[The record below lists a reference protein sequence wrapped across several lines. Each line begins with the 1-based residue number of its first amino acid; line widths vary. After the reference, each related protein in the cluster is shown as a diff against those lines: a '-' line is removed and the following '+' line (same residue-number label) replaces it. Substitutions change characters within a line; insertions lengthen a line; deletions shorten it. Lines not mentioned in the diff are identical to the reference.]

1 MFYTPDEGVYICGN
15 ETGHLPTGY
24 VVFEHE
30 VSNRKHSHSQSIR
43 TCIVLPNQLDHSREN
58 PHSGKGIWWLRTLGT
73 DTGRGMF
80 DDSEEL
86 EDEIVECD
94 ALVDRALE
102 LLEAVEAMY
111 FPPEE
116 APAPAQSE
124 PSPGRA
130 AAEPAPPA
138 GSVSVSPTPKAAARM
153 AARKAER
160 RKEAR
165 KSWLQVLLVLA
176 GIALA
181 FLLIAISSD

>member
-1 MFYTPDEGVYICGN
+1 MFDHESSAVRAGIEFLEQLLENDFREDPSFDPDDLRDRLDEISEDVRELVAN
-15 ETGHLPTGY
+15 LPY
-24 VVFEHE
+24 EAIDDDDE
-30 VSNRKHSHSQSIR
+30 
-43 TCIVLPNQLDHSREN
+43 REYQH
-58 PHSGKGIWWLRTLGT
+58 P
-73 DTGRGMF
+73 DMF

-86 EDEIVECD
+86 EDEVVECD

-102 LLEAVEAMY
+102 LLAEVEAMY

-124 PSPGRA
+124 PSPGRD

-181 FLLIAISSD
+181 LLLIAISSD

>member
-1 MFYTPDEGVYICGN
+1 MFD
-15 ETGHLPTGY
+15 
-24 VVFEHE
+24 HE
-30 VSNRKHSHSQSIR
+30 SSAVRAGIEF
-43 TCIVLPNQLDHSREN
+43 LNQLLENDFRED
-58 PHSGKGIWWLRTLGT
+58 PSFDLEDLRERL
-73 DTGRGMF
+73 DEILEDVRELVANLPYEAIDDDVEREYQHPDMF

-86 EDEIVECD
+86 EDEVVECD

-102 LLEAVEAMY
+102 LLAEVEAMY

-124 PSPGRA
+124 LSP
-130 AAEPAPPA
+130 EPAQPA
-138 GSVSVSPTPKAAARM
+138 SSVSVSPTPKAAARM

-160 RKEAR
+160 RKEAC

-181 FLLIAISSD
+181 LLLIAISSD

>member
-1 MFYTPDEGVYICGN
+1 MFDHESTIVREGIDFLERLLENDCREEASFDSEGLRKRLEEIEADVRELVANLPYEAIDDDDEREYQHPD
-15 ETGHLPTGY
+15 
-24 VVFEHE
+24 
-30 VSNRKHSHSQSIR
+30 
-43 TCIVLPNQLDHSREN
+43 
-58 PHSGKGIWWLRTLGT
+58 
-73 DTGRGMF
+73 MF

-86 EDEIVECD
+86 EDEVVECD

-102 LLEAVEAMY
+102 LLAEVEAIY

-116 APAPAQSE
+116 AGEPASPE
-124 PSPGRA
+124 PSPELA
-130 AAEPAPPA
+130 AAEPAQPA
-138 GSVSVSPTPKAAARM
+138 GPVSVVPTPKAAARI

-181 FLLIAISSD
+181 LLLIAISSD

>member
-1 MFYTPDEGVYICGN
+1 MFNHESSAVREGIEFLEQLLENDCREEASFDPECLRERLEEIEADVRELVANLPYEAIDDDDEREYQHPD
-15 ETGHLPTGY
+15 
-24 VVFEHE
+24 
-30 VSNRKHSHSQSIR
+30 
-43 TCIVLPNQLDHSREN
+43 
-58 PHSGKGIWWLRTLGT
+58 
-73 DTGRGMF
+73 MF

-86 EDEIVECD
+86 EDEVVECD

-124 PSPGRA
+124 TSPERNA
-130 AAEPAPPA
+130 VEPAQPA
-138 GSVSVSPTPKAAARM
+138 GSVSVAPTPKAAARM

-165 KSWLQVLLVLA
+165 KGWLQVLLVLA

-181 FLLIAISSD
+181 LLLIAISSD

>member
-1 MFYTPDEGVYICGN
+1 MFDHESSAVREGIEFLEQLLENDFREDSSFDPDDLRERLEEIEADVRELVAN
-15 ETGHLPTGY
+15 LPY
-24 VVFEHE
+24 EAIDDDDE
-30 VSNRKHSHSQSIR
+30 
-43 TCIVLPNQLDHSREN
+43 REYQH
-58 PHSGKGIWWLRTLGT
+58 P
-73 DTGRGMF
+73 DMF

-102 LLEAVEAMY
+102 LLAEVEAIY

-124 PSPGRA
+124 PSPGRD
-130 AAEPAPPA
+130 AAEPAAPA

-181 FLLIAISSD
+181 LLLFAISSD

>member
-1 MFYTPDEGVYICGN
+1 MLDQESSAVREGIEFLEQLLENVFREDPSFDPDDLRERLEEIEEDVRELVAN
-15 ETGHLPTGY
+15 LPY
-24 VVFEHE
+24 EAIDDDAE
-30 VSNRKHSHSQSIR
+30 
-43 TCIVLPNQLDHSREN
+43 REYQH
-58 PHSGKGIWWLRTLGT
+58 P
-73 DTGRGMF
+73 DMF

-86 EDEIVECD
+86 EDEVVECD

-102 LLEAVEAMY
+102 LLAEVEAMY

-124 PSPGRA
+124 PSAGRA
-130 AAEPAPPA
+130 AAEPAQPA
-138 GSVSVSPTPKAAARM
+138 RPVSVSPTPKAAARM

-181 FLLIAISSD
+181 LLLIAISSD

>member
-1 MFYTPDEGVYICGN
+1 MFDHESSAVRAGIEFLEQLLENDFRGDPSFDPDDLRERLDEILEDVRELVAN
-15 ETGHLPTGY
+15 LPY
-24 VVFEHE
+24 EAIDDDVE
-30 VSNRKHSHSQSIR
+30 
-43 TCIVLPNQLDHSREN
+43 REYQH
-58 PHSGKGIWWLRTLGT
+58 P
-73 DTGRGMF
+73 DMF

-86 EDEIVECD
+86 EDEVVECD
-94 ALVDRALE
+94 ALVDRAME
-102 LLEAVEAMY
+102 LLAEVEAMY

-116 APAPAQSE
+116 ARAPAQSE
-124 PSPGRA
+124 PSPELA
-130 AAEPAPPA
+130 AAEPAQPA

-181 FLLIAISSD
+181 LLLIAISSD

>member
-1 MFYTPDEGVYICGN
+1 MFDHESSAVRAGIEFLEQLLENDFREEAAFDPESLREKLDEIEADVRELVVNLPYEAIDDDTEREHQHPD
-15 ETGHLPTGY
+15 
-24 VVFEHE
+24 
-30 VSNRKHSHSQSIR
+30 
-43 TCIVLPNQLDHSREN
+43 
-58 PHSGKGIWWLRTLGT
+58 
-73 DTGRGMF
+73 MF

-86 EDEIVECD
+86 EDEVVECD

-102 LLEAVEAMY
+102 LLAEVEAMY

-130 AAEPAPPA
+130 AVEPAPPA
-138 GSVSVSPTPKAAARM
+138 GHVSVSPTPKAAARM

-176 GIALA
+176 GIAL
-181 FLLIAISSD
+181 FITLIALSSD

>member
-1 MFYTPDEGVYICGN
+1 MFDHESSAVRAGIEFLEQLLENDFREDPSFDSDDLRDRLDEISENVRELVANLPYEAIDDDAEREYQHPD
-15 ETGHLPTGY
+15 
-24 VVFEHE
+24 
-30 VSNRKHSHSQSIR
+30 
-43 TCIVLPNQLDHSREN
+43 
-58 PHSGKGIWWLRTLGT
+58 
-73 DTGRGMF
+73 MF

-86 EDEIVECD
+86 EDEVVECD

-102 LLEAVEAMY
+102 LLAEVEAMY

-130 AAEPAPPA
+130 ATEPAPPA
-138 GSVSVSPTPKAAARM
+138 GSVSVVPTPKAAARM

-165 KSWLQVLLVLA
+165 KSWL
-176 GIALA
+176 
-181 FLLIAISSD
+181 LLIAGAVVIVLLYFWIRYFNQTI

>member
-1 MFYTPDEGVYICGN
+1 MFDHESSAVRAGIEFLEQLLENDFREDPSFDSDDLRDRLDEISEDVRELVANLPYEAIDDDDEREYQHPD
-15 ETGHLPTGY
+15 
-24 VVFEHE
+24 
-30 VSNRKHSHSQSIR
+30 
-43 TCIVLPNQLDHSREN
+43 
-58 PHSGKGIWWLRTLGT
+58 
-73 DTGRGMF
+73 MF

-86 EDEIVECD
+86 EDEVVECD

-102 LLEAVEAMY
+102 LLAEVEAMY
-111 FPPEE
+111 FPEE

-124 PSPGRA
+124 PSPGRD

-160 RKEAR
+160 RKEAH

-176 GIALA
+176 GIALSL
-181 FLLIAISSD
+181 LLIAISSD

>member
-1 MFYTPDEGVYICGN
+1 MFDHESSAVRAGIEFLEQFLENDCREDASFDPEGLRERLEEIEADVRELVANLPYEAIDDDAEREYQHPD
-15 ETGHLPTGY
+15 
-24 VVFEHE
+24 
-30 VSNRKHSHSQSIR
+30 
-43 TCIVLPNQLDHSREN
+43 
-58 PHSGKGIWWLRTLGT
+58 
-73 DTGRGMF
+73 MF

-86 EDEIVECD
+86 EDEVVECD

-102 LLEAVEAMY
+102 LLAEVEAMY

-138 GSVSVSPTPKAAARM
+138 GSVSVVSTPKAAARM

-181 FLLIAISSD
+181 LLLIAISSD

>member
-1 MFYTPDEGVYICGN
+1 MFDHESSAVREGIEFLEQLLEKDCREDESFDPEGLRERLEEIEADVRELVAN
-15 ETGHLPTGY
+15 LPY
-24 VVFEHE
+24 EAIDDDDE
-30 VSNRKHSHSQSIR
+30 
-43 TCIVLPNQLDHSREN
+43 REYQH
-58 PHSGKGIWWLRTLGT
+58 P
-73 DTGRGMF
+73 GMF

-86 EDEIVECD
+86 EDEVVECD

-111 FPPEE
+111 YPPEE

-130 AAEPAPPA
+130 AAEPAQPA
-138 GSVSVSPTPKAAARM
+138 GSVSVVPTPKAAARM

-165 KSWLQVLLVLA
+165 KGWL
-176 GIALA
+176 
-181 FLLIAISSD
+181 LLIAGAMVLVLLYFWIRYFNQTI